1 LSALGL
7 MLSSWEVEVGMNT
20 LPSMFSLDCCG
31 TYLYGNRGF
40 LCFSRIPL
48 FNWSFLGEITIVVTN
63 LWKLTL
69 LRVGLVLTGFGE
81 SNIAKQYS
89 FIVWHRTV
97 LLEECKTIQKELI
110 LVGFVLLQGLAQL
123 SVPERLD

>member
-20 LPSMFSLDCCG
+20 LPYTFSFDCCG

-40 LCFSRIPL
+40 LCFSRIFL
-48 FNWSFLGEITIVVTN
+48 FNWSILGEITIVVMS

-69 LRVGLVLTGFGE
+69 LRVGLVLTGLANQTSPSSIHSLCDIELFCWK
-81 SNIAKQYS
+81 SVRLYKRNS
-89 FIVWHRTV
+89 FF
-97 LLEECKTIQKELI
+97 L
-110 LVGFVLLQGLAQL
+110 GLCYYRDWR
-123 SVPERLD
+123 S